1 MSSDLFCFLHVDVQ
15 LVQCDLLKRLFFFD
29 GVASHFYQKSIDHVW
44 VNLFLDFLF
53 CSIDLFFYSVTN
65 TTLLYLLQLYIVL
78 KSECRSLNLFF
89 FQNCVS
95 YSLAF
100 PYTFWNQL
108 DNIHKNWNFNW
119 DCVRSIDQN
128 LQRIDILVMSILVCK
143 KV

>member
-89 FQNCVS
+89 FRIVLAIPLPFHIHFGI
-95 YSLAF
+95 SLIIS
-100 PYTFWNQL
+100 TKIGILIGIVL
-108 DNIHKNWNFNW
+108 DRQIKI
-119 DCVRSIDQN
+119 CRELTSQ
-128 LQRIDILVMSILVCK
+128 
-143 KV
+143 